1 MVGHGAKFGRKK
13 EEAIAA
19 LLVQRNVEEAARSI
33 GVATQT
39 LVRWMKVPEFQIAY
53 REARRAAF
61 SQATARLQQAMSA
74 AVTTLL
80 KLAVDP
86 NAPAAVKAR
95 AAYYI
100 LTLATKAMET
110 DDIDARVLA
119 LERAAEL
126 TNQGSMNLTPHRKVN
141 GESASKTPGARE
153 ATR

>member
-126 TNQGSMNLTPHRKVN
+126 TNQGSMNLTPQP
-141 GESASKTPGARE
+141 ESQW
-153 ATR
+153 